1 MFHYQAPPDLLKD
14 KIILVTGA
22 GSGLGRAAAISYAAH
37 GATVILLG
45 KTESKLEATYDT
57 IISAGGAEPALMAVD
72 LETAGDPEYLEIVEV
87 LATEFGR
94 LDGILHS
101 AGYAMASV
109 PLQHVTLN
117 AWNKIMQIN
126 LTAGFALSKYCL
138 PLLQQAPNASM
149 IFTSSRAGRE
159 VRAFWG
165 PYAIAKHGVET
176 LMEIFYQELENTS
189 KVRVNSLN
197 PGPCATALR
206 RAIFPAEDPA
216 KRPQPEDL
224 MPLYL
229 YLMGDASLHENGK
242 QFEAQDARF

>member
-1 MFHYQAPPDLLKD
+1 MYQYEARADLLTD

-22 GSGLGRAAAISYAAH
+22 GSGLGQAAAITYAKH

-45 KTESKLEATYDT
+45 KTESKLEATYDA
-57 IISAGGAEPALMAVD
+57 IVAAGGAEPAVMAVD
-72 LETAGDPEYLEIVEV
+72 LETASDPQYLQIIEV

-94 LDGILHS
+94 LDGLLHS
-101 AGYAMASV
+101 AGYAISSV
-109 PLQHVTLN
+109 PLQHVTLS
-117 AWNKIMQIN
+117 AWNKVMQIN

-159 VRAFWG
+159 IRAFWG

-176 LMEIFYQELENTS
+176 LMEIFYQELGNTS
-189 KVRVNSLN
+189 RIRVNSLN

-216 KRPQPEDL
+216 TRPQPDDL

-229 YLMGDASLHENGK
+229 YLMGDDSLHENGK
-242 QFEAQDARF
+242 QFEAQDSRL

>member
-1 MFHYQAPPDLLKD
+1 MFQYHAPSDLLKD

-22 GSGLGRAAAISYAAH
+22 GSGLGRAAAITYAEH

-45 KTESKLEATYDT
+45 KTESKLEATYDS
-57 IISAGGAEPALMAVD
+57 IIAAGGDEPALMAVD
-72 LETAGDPEYLEIVEV
+72 LETANDNEYLEIAEI
-87 LATEFGR
+87 LANEFGR
-94 LDGILHS
+94 LDGLLHS
-101 AGYAMASV
+101 AGYAISSV
-109 PLQHVTLN
+109 PLQHVTLS
-117 AWNKIMQIN
+117 AWNKVMQIN

-138 PLLQQAPNASM
+138 PLLQQAPTASM

-159 VRAFWG
+159 ARAFWG

-189 KVRVNSLN
+189 NIRVNSLN

-216 KRPQPEDL
+216 TRPKPEDL

-229 YLMGDASLHENGK
+229 YLMGDDSLHENGK
-242 QFEAQDARF
+242 QFDAQDARF

>member
-1 MFHYQAPPDLLKD
+1 MFHYQARPDLLNE

-37 GATVILLG
+37 GATVILVG

-57 IISAGGAEPALMAVD
+57 IIAAGGAEPALMAVD

-87 LATEFGR
+87 LANEFGR
-94 LDGILHS
+94 LDGLLHS
-101 AGYAMASV
+101 AGYAIASV
-109 PLQHVTLN
+109 PLQHVTLS
-117 AWNKIMQIN
+117 AWNKVMQIN

-138 PLLQQAPNASM
+138 PLLQQAPTASM
-149 IFTSSRAGRE
+149 IFTSSRSGRE

-189 KVRVNSLN
+189 NIRVNSLN

-206 RAIFPAEDPA
+206 RAIFPGEDPA
-216 KRPQPEDL
+216 TRPQPEDL

-229 YLMGDASLHENGK
+229 YLMGDDSLHENGK

>member
-1 MFHYQAPPDLLKD
+1 MFQYHAPPELLKD

-22 GSGLGRAAAISYAAH
+22 GSGLGRAAAITYAEH

-45 KTESKLEATYDT
+45 KTESKLEATYDA
-57 IISAGGAEPALMAVD
+57 IIAAGGEEPALMAVD
-72 LETAGDPEYLEIVEV
+72 LETAGDPEYLEIVDV
-87 LATEFGR
+87 LANEFGR
-94 LDGILHS
+94 LDGLLHS
-101 AGYAMASV
+101 AGYAISSI
-109 PLQHVTLN
+109 PLQHVSLS
-117 AWNKIMQIN
+117 AWNKVMQIN

-138 PLLQQAPNASM
+138 PLLQQAATASM

-189 KVRVNSLN
+189 KIRVNSLN
-197 PGPCATALR
+197 PGPCSTALR

-216 KRPQPEDL
+216 SRPQPEDL

-229 YLMGDASLHENGK
+229 YLMGDDSLHENGK
-242 QFEAQDARF
+242 QFEAQDSRF